1 MQGHPVGHLHH
12 SQDRTPSFLPAQS
25 CVGAEPTQP
34 QFGSRALTGGGG
46 RPPVSLACLSPS
58 VLEPVHVSSGSCVC
72 LVEAG
77 ASVHP
82 QQLGRARGNPVPL
95 ADCGS
100 ALSGND
106 S

>member
-46 RPPVSLACLSPS
+46 AAPS
-58 VLEPVHVSSGSCVC
+58 VPGL
-72 LVEAG
+72 
-77 ASVHP
+77 
-82 QQLGRARGNPVPL
+82 PVPL
-95 ADCGS
+95 RVGAGS
-100 ALSGND
+100 REQRVMRVSGGGGRV
-106 S
+106 SSPTAAGTRQRKPGPTG